1 MTHKIPIC
9 GSFILM
15 EGLFMGNKSVREIVL
30 SGLFIGLGL
39 VLPMVF
45 HVFGAGS
52 TFLPMHIPVLIAGF
66 VVSMPFAIAVG
77 AITPILSSIL
87 TGMPPMFPV
96 LPYMMFELAV
106 YGGVTSFLYRRLNL
120 NVYVS
125 LICSMIAGRIM
136 ASIVVWVLAT
146 FFVTKLPGPIVF
158 ITGAIAQGIPGI
170 IIQIIFIPAII
181 FSLNK
186 SRLILREGNY

>member
-1 MTHKIPIC
+1 
-9 GSFILM
+9 M
-15 EGLFMGNKSVREIVL
+15 EKKSVREIVL
-30 SGLFIGLGL
+30 SGLFIALGL
-39 VLPMVF
+39 ILPMVF

-52 TFLPMHIPVLIAGF
+52 TFLPMHIPVLLAGF
-66 VVSMPFAIAVG
+66 AVSVPFAIAVG
-77 AITPILSSIL
+77 VITPVLSSVL
-87 TGMPPMFPV
+87 TGMPPAFPV
-96 LPYMMFELAV
+96 LPYMMFELAA
-106 YGGVTSFLYRRLNL
+106 YGTVTSFLYRKLNL

-125 LICSMIAGRIM
+125 LVCSMIAGRIVS
-136 ASIVVWVLAT
+136 AVVVWVLAT

-186 SRLILREGNY
+186 SRLIVREGNY